1 VRVIHLDHIGPAF
14 LYQGQFWRTAFWVSY
29 AGWAIVELGI
39 WSRDRARVKGKR
51 ADRFS
56 MFAIVVGI
64 TAGIFAAFY
73 GAHVTETRIAA
84 TGELLVGFGIVL
96 IWAGVAFRL
105 WAVRTL
111 GRFFRVTVTTQE
123 DHRLIDTGPYRRL
136 SNPSYTGALVTM
148 AGIGLAMG
156 NWASLAGILLCAAL
170 GFAWRIR
177 VEEQSLRARFGAG
190 FDAYRKARWALIPPL
205 W

>member
-1 VRVIHLDHIGPAF
+1 MTHAAQLGPAF
-14 LYQGQFWRTAFWVSY
+14 LHIGPVWRTAFWVSY
-29 AGWAIVELGI
+29 AGWAIVELSI
-39 WSRDRARVKGKR
+39 WSRDRARVKGQR
-51 ADRFS
+51 NDRFS
-56 MFAIVVGI
+56 MLAIVLGI

-73 GAHVTETRIAA
+73 FAHLRATRIAA
-84 TGELLVGFGIVL
+84 PGELVVGLGIAL
-96 IWAGVAFRL
+96 IWAGLAFRL

-111 GRFFRVTVTTQE
+111 GRFFRVTVTTQD

-136 SNPSYTGALVTM
+136 SNPSYTGAMITM

-156 NWASLAGILLCAAL
+156 NWASLAGILLFSLL

-177 VEEQSLRARFGAG
+177 VEEASLRARFGAA

>member
-1 VRVIHLDHIGPAF
+1 MTHAAHLGPAF
-14 LYQGQFWRTAFWVSY
+14 AHLGSAGRMVFWISY
-29 AGWAIVELGI
+29 AGWAIIELSI
-39 WSRDRARVKGKR
+39 WSRDRARVQGKR
-51 ADRFS
+51 DDRFS
-56 MFAIVVGI
+56 MLAIVIGI

-73 GAHVTETRIAA
+73 GTAIAATRIAA
-84 TGELLVGFGIVL
+84 PDALLVGLGVAL

-111 GRFFRVTVTTQE
+111 GRFFRVTVTTQD

-136 SNPSYTGALVTM
+136 SNPSYTGALITM
-148 AGIGLAMG
+148 SGIGLAMG
-156 NWASLAGILLCAAL
+156 NWASLAGILFFATL
-170 GFAWRIR
+170 GFAFRIR
-177 VEEQSLRARFGAG
+177 VEEASLRARFGPD

>member
-1 VRVIHLDHIGPAF
+1 MIHLDPIGPAF
-14 LYQGQFWRTAFWVSY
+14 LYQGAFWRTAFWASY
-29 AGWAIVELGI
+29 AGWAIVELSI
-39 WSRDRARVKGKR
+39 WSRDRTRVEGR
-51 ADRFS
+51 REDRFS
-56 MFAIVVGI
+56 MLAIVIGI

-73 GAHVTETRIAA
+73 GAHVAETRIAA
-84 TGELLVGFGIVL
+84 PGALLVGLGIVL

-111 GRFFRVTVTTQE
+111 GRFFRVTVTTQD
-123 DHRLIDTGPYRRL
+123 DHRLIESGPYRRL
-136 SNPSYTGALVTM
+136 SNPSYTGAMVTM

-156 NWASLAGILLCAAL
+156 NWASLAGILICAGL

-177 VEEQSLRARFGAG
+177 VEEQSLRARFGAD
-190 FDAYRKARWALIPPL
+190 FDSYRRARWALIPAG

>member
-1 VRVIHLDHIGPAF
+1 MIHLDHIGPAF

-29 AGWAIVELGI
+29 AGWAIIELGI
-39 WSRDRARVKGKR
+39 WSRDRARVRGER

-56 MFAIVVGI
+56 MLAIVIGI
-64 TAGIFAAFY
+64 TAGISGAFY
-73 GAHVTETRIAA
+73 GAHVTETRIATPGA
-84 TGELLVGFGIVL
+84 LLVGLGIAL
-96 IWAGVAFRL
+96 IWAGVLFRL
-105 WAVRTL
+105 WSVRTL
-111 GRFFRVTVTTQE
+111 GRFFRVTVTTQD

-136 SNPSYTGALVTM
+136 SNPSYSGALVTM

-156 NWASLAGILLCAAL
+156 NWASLIGILLGAGL

-177 VEEQSLRARFGAG
+177 VEEQSLRARFGAD
-190 FDAYRKARWALIPPL
+190 FDTYRRARWALIPPL

>member
-1 VRVIHLDHIGPAF
+1 VIHLDHIGPAF
-14 LYQGQFWRTAFWVSY
+14 LYQGPVWRTAFWLSY
-29 AGWAIVELGI
+29 AGWAIIELGI
-39 WSRDRARVKGKR
+39 WSRDRARVRGQR
-51 ADRFS
+51 SDRFS
-56 MFAIVVGI
+56 MLAIVIGI

-84 TGELLVGFGIVL
+84 PGALLVGLGIAL
-96 IWAGVAFRL
+96 IWTGVIVRL

-111 GRFFRVTVTTQE
+111 GRFFRVTVTTQD

-136 SNPSYTGALVTM
+136 SNPSYTGAMITM

-156 NWASLAGILLCAAL
+156 NWASLAGILACAAL

-177 VEEQSLRARFGAG
+177 VEEQSLRARFGTE
-190 FDAYRKARWALIPPL
+190 FDAYRRARWALIPPL

>member
-1 VRVIHLDHIGPAF
+1 VIHLDHIGPAF

-29 AGWAIVELGI
+29 AGWAIIELGI
-39 WSRDRARVKGKR
+39 WSRDRARVRGER

-56 MFAIVVGI
+56 MLAIVIGI
-64 TAGIFAAFY
+64 TAGISGAFY
-73 GAHVTETRIAA
+73 GAHITETRIAA
-84 TGELLVGFGIVL
+84 PGALLVGLGIAL
-96 IWAGVAFRL
+96 IWTGVLFRL
-105 WAVRTL
+105 WSVRTL
-111 GRFFRVTVTTQE
+111 GRFFRITVTTQE

-136 SNPSYTGALVTM
+136 SNPSYTGAMVTM

-156 NWASLAGILLCAAL
+156 NWASLAGILICAGL

-177 VEEQSLRARFGAG
+177 VEEQSLRARFGAD
-190 FDAYRKARWALIPPL
+190 FEAYRKARWALVPPL

>member
-1 VRVIHLDHIGPAF
+1 MIHLDHIGPAF
-14 LYQGQFWRTAFWVSY
+14 LYQGPFWRTAFWVSY
-29 AGWAIVELGI
+29 AGWAIIELSI
-39 WSRDRARVKGKR
+39 WSRDRARVKGER

-56 MFAIVVGI
+56 MLAIVIGI

-73 GAHVTETRIAA
+73 GAHVTETRIVAPG
-84 TGELLVGFGIVL
+84 TLLVGLGIVL

-105 WAVRTL
+105 WSVRTL

-136 SNPSYTGALVTM
+136 SNPSYTGAMITM

-156 NWASLAGILLCAAL
+156 NWASLIGILLFAGL

-177 VEEQSLRARFGAG
+177 VEEQSLRARFGAD

>member
-1 VRVIHLDHIGPAF
+1 MTHAAHLGPAF
-14 LYQGQFWRTAFWVSY
+14 LHLGPVWRAVFWISY
-29 AGWAIVELGI
+29 AGWAAIELGI
-39 WSRDRARVKGKR
+39 WSRDRSKVKGR
-51 ADRFS
+51 REDRLS
-56 MFAIVVGI
+56 MLAIAFGV

-73 GAHVTETRIAA
+73 GTRIAA
-84 TGELLVGFGIVL
+84 TRIAAPAELVVGLGIVL
-96 IWAGVAFRL
+96 IWAGIAFRL

-111 GRFFRVTVTTQE
+111 GRYFRITVTTQD

-136 SNPSYTGALVTM
+136 SNPSYTGAMMTM

-156 NWASLAGILLCAAL
+156 NWASLAGMILFPLI

-177 VEEQSLRARFGAG
+177 VEEASLAARFGEDFAV
-190 FDAYRKARWALIPPL
+190 YRKARWVLIPPL

>member
-1 VRVIHLDHIGPAF
+1 VIHLDHIGPAF
-14 LYQGQFWRTAFWVSY
+14 LYQGPFWRTAFWVSY
-29 AGWAIVELGI
+29 AGWAIVELSI
-39 WSRDRARVKGKR
+39 WSRDRTRVKGR
-51 ADRFS
+51 RDDRFS
-56 MFAIVVGI
+56 MLAIVIGI

-73 GAHVTETRIAA
+73 GAHVTGTRIAA
-84 TGELLVGFGIVL
+84 PGALLVGLGIVL

-111 GRFFRVTVTTQE
+111 GRFFRVTVTTQD
-123 DHRLIDTGPYRRL
+123 DHRLIGTGPYRRL
-136 SNPSYTGALVTM
+136 SNPSYTGAMVTM

-156 NWASLAGILLCAAL
+156 NWASLAGILIGAGL

-177 VEEQSLRARFGAG
+177 VEEDSLRTRFGAD

>member
-1 VRVIHLDHIGPAF
+1 MIHLDHIGPAF
-14 LYQGQFWRTAFWVSY
+14 LYQGVFWRAAFWASF
-29 AGWAIVELGI
+29 AAWAIIELSI

-51 ADRFS
+51 DDRFS
-56 MFAIVVGI
+56 MFAIVLGI
-64 TAGIFAAFY
+64 TAGIFAAFN

-84 TGELLVGFGIVL
+84 PGALLVGLGIAL
-96 IWAGVAFRL
+96 IWAGMAFRL

-123 DHRLIDTGPYRRL
+123 DHRLIDSGPYRRL
-136 SNPSYTGALVTM
+136 SNPSYTGAMVTM

-156 NWASLAGILLCAAL
+156 NWASLAGILLGAGL

-177 VEEQSLRARFGAG
+177 VEEGSLRTRFGAE
-190 FDAYRKARWALIPPL
+190 FDAYRKARWALVPPL

>member
-1 VRVIHLDHIGPAF
+1 VIHLDHIGPAF
-14 LYQGQFWRTAFWVSY
+14 LYQGPFWRTAFWVSY
-29 AGWAIVELGI
+29 AGWAIVELSI
-39 WSRDRARVKGKR
+39 WSRDRTRVKGR
-51 ADRFS
+51 RDDRFS
-56 MFAIVVGI
+56 MLAIVIGI
-64 TAGIFAAFY
+64 TAGIFAAIY

-84 TGELLVGFGIVL
+84 PGALLVGLGIVL

-111 GRFFRVTVTTQE
+111 GRFFRVTVTTQD
-123 DHRLIDTGPYRRL
+123 DHRLIGTGPYRRL
-136 SNPSYTGALVTM
+136 SNPSYTGAMVTM

-156 NWASLAGILLCAAL
+156 NWASLAGILIGAGL

-177 VEEQSLRARFGAG
+177 VEEDSLRARFGAD

>member
-1 VRVIHLDHIGPAF
+1 MIHLDHLGPAF
-14 LYQGQFWRTAFWVSY
+14 LYQGSFWRTAFWVSY
-29 AGWAIVELGI
+29 AGWAIIELGI
-39 WSRDRARVKGKR
+39 WSRDRARVRGTR
-51 ADRFS
+51 TDRFS
-56 MFAIVVGI
+56 MLAIGVGI

-73 GAHVTETRIAA
+73 CAHITETRIAA
-84 TGELLVGFGIVL
+84 PGEWVVGLGIAL
-96 IWAGVAFRL
+96 IWAGVSFRL

-111 GRFFRVTVTTQE
+111 GRFFRVIVTTQD

-136 SNPSYTGALVTM
+136 SNPSYTGALITM

-156 NWASLAGILLCAAL
+156 NWASLAGILLFAAL

-177 VEEQSLRARFGAG
+177 VEEDSLRARFGAE
-190 FDAYRKARWALIPPL
+190 FDAYRRARWALIPPV

>member
-1 VRVIHLDHIGPAF
+1 VIHLDHIGPAF
-14 LYQGQFWRTAFWVSY
+14 LYQGSFWRTAFWLSY
-29 AGWAIVELGI
+29 AGWAIVELSI
-39 WSRDRARVKGKR
+39 WSRDRAQVKGKR
-51 ADRFS
+51 TDRFS
-56 MFAIVVGI
+56 MLAIVIGI

-84 TGELLVGFGIVL
+84 PGALVVGLGIAL
-96 IWAGVAFRL
+96 IWAGVIFRL

-123 DHRLIDTGPYRRL
+123 DHRLIDSGPYRRL
-136 SNPSYTGALVTM
+136 SNPSYTGAMITM

-156 NWASLAGILLCAAL
+156 NWASVAGILLGAGL

-177 VEEQSLRARFGAG
+177 VEEESLRARFGAE
-190 FDAYRKARWALIPPL
+190 FDAYRKARWALVPPL

>member
-1 VRVIHLDHIGPAF
+1 MIHLDHLGPAF
-14 LYQGQFWRTAFWVSY
+14 LYEGPFWRTAFWLSY
-29 AGWAIVELGI
+29 AGWAIIELGI
-39 WSRDRARVKGKR
+39 WSRDRARVKGER

-56 MFAIVVGI
+56 MLGLVIGI
-64 TAGIFAAFY
+64 SAAFY

-84 TGELLVGFGIVL
+84 QGPWLVGVGIVL
-96 IWAGVAFRL
+96 VWAGVVLRL
-105 WAVRTL
+105 WSVRTL
-111 GRFFRVTVTTQE
+111 GRFFRITVTTQE
-123 DHRLIDTGPYRRL
+123 DHRLIDHGPYRRL
-136 SNPSYTGALVTM
+136 SNPSYTGAMITM

-156 NWASLAGILLCAAL
+156 NWASLAGILLGAGL

-177 VEEQSLRARFGAG
+177 VEEDSLRARFGAD

>member
-1 VRVIHLDHIGPAF
+1 MIHLDPVGPAF
-14 LYQGQFWRTAFWVSY
+14 LYQGAFWRTAFWVSY
-29 AGWAIVELGI
+29 AGWAIIELGI
-39 WSRDRARVKGKR
+39 WSRDRARVKGER
-51 ADRFS
+51 TDRFS
-56 MFAIVVGI
+56 MLAIVIGI

-84 TGELLVGFGIVL
+84 PGALLVGLGIAL
-96 IWAGVAFRL
+96 IWIGVAFRL
-105 WAVRTL
+105 WSVRTL

-136 SNPSYTGALVTM
+136 SNPSYTGAMITM

-156 NWASLAGILLCAAL
+156 NWASLVGILLFAGL

-177 VEEQSLRARFGAG
+177 VEEQSLRARFGG
-190 FDAYRKARWALIPPL
+190 DFDAYRKARWALIPPL